1 MSPSPPGRTRSHLL
15 NLYGSL
21 ATEVLAPAAVDP
33 SLLEPLRPDGP
44 DLVAQVLYA
53 RTHEWAV
60 SADDVLRRRTTAW
73 VRGESAEARRLVDDL
88 LGARADSIAR
98 R

>member
-1 MSPSPPGRTRSHLL
+1 
-15 NLYGSL
+15 
-21 ATEVLAPAAVDP
+21 VLAPAADDP

-44 DLVAQVLYA
+44 DLAAQALYGA
-53 RTHEWAV
+53 THEWAV

-73 VRGESAEARRLVDDL
+73 LRGDDDEARRTTERVVGL
-88 LGARADSIAR
+88 RADSIAR